1 MHNIPSNLAFH
12 VRLELKTYWSL
23 YASLYLCF
31 TICYTVF
38 MAFNP
43 KFNPTQHLLKVIEQ
57 AAELKSKIQGAVIG
71 VSWLPDMQREA
82 LARQT
87 HGSTAIEGN
96 PLSLYE
102 IKTLAAGG
110 TVPGARPRAVQ
121 EIMNYFEVLRFIG
134 KNSSI
139 ATIKVPQIQKLHAII
154 GRKNALD
161 RGPMGAFRDYK
172 VFVGNHTPPPPASV
186 PYLTEELCEWLNG
199 TGKDWPALISSAI
212 LHYQFE
218 HIHPFGDGNG
228 RVGRA
233 LATWELYRKQFDT
246 GHIFAVDEVFLEDRQ
261 AYYRALD
268 RVPKQ
273 GGDVS
278 GWVEYSSEA
287 VLEALGRTWKRIDSI
302 RAISGGKQIS
312 LTKNQERLLGLLKEA
327 PRGIQEI
334 MSALKVTKPGAHFVL
349 KPLLEAG
356 VVKRTGGH
364 KTGKYS
370 I

>member
-1 MHNIPSNLAFH
+1 
-12 VRLELKTYWSL
+12 
-23 YASLYLCF
+23 
-31 TICYTVF
+31 

>member
-1 MHNIPSNLAFH
+1 MPFD
-12 VRLELKTYWSL
+12 
-23 YASLYLCF
+23 
-31 TICYTVF
+31 
-38 MAFNP
+38 P
-43 KFNPTQHLLKVIEQ
+43 KFVPTHHLLKVIEE
-57 AAELKSKIQGAVIG
+57 AAELKSKIQSASIG
-71 VSWLPDMQREA
+71 VSWMPDMQREA

-96 PLSLYE
+96 PLTLPE

-110 TVPGARPRAVQ
+110 TLPGAKPRAVQ
-121 EIMNYFEVLRFIG
+121 EILNYFEVLRYIG
-134 KNSSI
+134 KHSDI
-139 ATIKVPQIQKLHAII
+139 KTIKVPQVLKLHAMM
-154 GRKNALD
+154 GKKNALD
-161 RGPMGAFRDYK
+161 RGPVGAFRNYQ
-172 VFVGNHTPPPPASV
+172 VFVGGHTPPAPASV
-186 PYLTEELCEWLNG
+186 PYLVEELCGWLNG
-199 TGKDWPALISSAI
+199 PGRQWPALVSSAI

-246 GHIFAVDEVFLEDRQ
+246 SHIFAVDEVFLEDRQ

-302 RAISGGKQIS
+302 RAISGGKQIA
-312 LTKNQERLLGLLKEA
+312 LTKNQERLLALLKEA

-349 KPLLEAG
+349 KPLLDAG
-356 VVKRTGGH
+356 LVKRTGGH

>member
-1 MHNIPSNLAFH
+1 MP
-12 VRLELKTYWSL
+12 
-23 YASLYLCF
+23 
-31 TICYTVF
+31 
-38 MAFNP
+38 FNP
-43 KFNPTQHLLKVIEQ
+43 KFVPTRHLLKVIEK
-57 AAELKSKIQGAVIG
+57 AAELKSKIQSASIG

-96 PLSLYE
+96 PLTLPQ

-110 TVPGARPRAVQ
+110 TLPGAKPRAVQ
-121 EIMNYFEVLRFIG
+121 EILNYFEVLRYIG
-134 KNSSI
+134 KHSD
-139 ATIKVPQIQKLHAII
+139 IKAIQVPQILKLHAMI
-154 GRKNALD
+154 GRKDALD
-161 RGPMGAFRDYK
+161 RGPVGEFRDYK
-172 VFVGNHTPPPPASV
+172 VFVADHTPPPPASV
-186 PYLTEELCEWLNG
+186 PYMTEELCDWLNG
-199 TGKDWPALISSAI
+199 PGREWPALVSSAI

-233 LATWELYRKQFDT
+233 LAMWELYRKQFDT
-246 GHIFAVDEVFLEDRQ
+246 SHIFAVDEVFFEDRQ

-268 RVPKQ
+268 RVPKE

-287 VLEALGRTWKRIDSI
+287 VLEALDRTWKRIDSI

-327 PRGIQEI
+327 PHGIQEI
-334 MSALKVTKPGAHFVL
+334 MSALEVTKPGAHFIL
-349 KPLLEAG
+349 KPLLETG
-356 VVKRTGGH
+356 LIKRIGGH
-364 KTGKYS
+364 KTGKYHV
-370 I
+370 

>member
-1 MHNIPSNLAFH
+1 MPFD
-12 VRLELKTYWSL
+12 
-23 YASLYLCF
+23 
-31 TICYTVF
+31 
-38 MAFNP
+38 P
-43 KFNPTQHLLKVIEQ
+43 KFNPTKHLFRVIER
-57 AAELKSKIQGAVIG
+57 AAELKSKIQSAAIG

-82 LARQT
+82 LARQA

-96 PLSLYE
+96 PLTLPE

-110 TVPGARPRAVQ
+110 TLPGAKPRAVQ
-121 EIMNYFEVLRFIG
+121 EILNYFEVLRYIG
-134 KNSSI
+134 KNSGI
-139 ATIKVPQIQKLHAII
+139 AAITVKQVLKLHAII

-161 RGPMGAFRDYK
+161 RGPVGTFRDYQ
-172 VFVGNHTPPPPASV
+172 VFVGGHTPPSPASV
-186 PYLTEELCEWLNG
+186 PYMTAELCDWLNG
-199 TGKDWPALISSAI
+199 PGQEWPALVSSAI

-246 GHIFAVDEVFLEDRQ
+246 NHIFAVDEVILEDRQ

-268 RVPKQ
+268 RVEAH
-273 GGDVS
+273 GGDIS
-278 GWVEYSSEA
+278 GWVEYSAET
-287 VLEALGRTWKRIDSI
+287 VLETFERTWKRIDSI
-302 RAISGGKQIS
+302 RAITRGESIS
-312 LTKNQERLLGLLKEA
+312 LTKNQERLLALLKEA

-334 MSALKVTKPGAHFVL
+334 MAALKVTKPGAHFIL

-356 VVKRTGGH
+356 LIKRSGGH

-370 I
+370 IKK

>member
-1 MHNIPSNLAFH
+1 MP
-12 VRLELKTYWSL
+12 
-23 YASLYLCF
+23 
-31 TICYTVF
+31 
-38 MAFNP
+38 FNP
-43 KFNPTQHLLKVIEQ
+43 KFNPTKHLFRVIER
-57 AAELKSKIQGAVIG
+57 AAELKSKIQSAAIG

-82 LARQT
+82 LARQA

-96 PLSLYE
+96 PLTLPE

-110 TVPGARPRAVQ
+110 TLPGAKPRAVQ
-121 EIMNYFEVLRFIG
+121 EILNYFEVLRYIG
-134 KNSSI
+134 KNSGI
-139 ATIKVPQIQKLHAII
+139 AAITVKQVLKLHAII

-161 RGPMGAFRDYK
+161 RGPVGTFRDYQ
-172 VFVGNHTPPPPASV
+172 VFVGGHTPPSPASV
-186 PYLTEELCEWLNG
+186 PYMTAELCDWLNG
-199 TGKDWPALISSAI
+199 PGQEWPALVSSAI

-246 GHIFAVDEVFLEDRQ
+246 NHIFAVDEVILEDRQ

-268 RVPKQ
+268 RVEAH
-273 GGDVS
+273 GGEIS
-278 GWVEYSSEA
+278 GWVEYSAET
-287 VLEALGRTWKRIDSI
+287 VLETLERTWKRIDSI
-302 RAISGGKQIS
+302 RAITRGESIS
-312 LTKNQERLLGLLKEA
+312 LTKNQERLLALLKEA

-334 MSALKVTKPGAHFVL
+334 MAALKVTKPGAHFIL

-356 VVKRTGGH
+356 LIKRSGGH

-370 I
+370 IKK

>member
-1 MHNIPSNLAFH
+1 
-12 VRLELKTYWSL
+12 
-23 YASLYLCF
+23 
-31 TICYTVF
+31 
-38 MAFNP
+38 MAYNP
-43 KFNPTQHLLKVIEQ
+43 KFVPTKHLFRVIEQ
-57 AAELKSKIQGAVIG
+57 AAELKSKIQSASIG

-82 LARQT
+82 LARQA

-96 PLSLYE
+96 PLTLPE

-110 TVPGARPRAVQ
+110 TLPGAKPRAVQ
-121 EIMNYFEVLRFIG
+121 EILNYFEVLRYIG
-134 KNSSI
+134 KNSGI
-139 ATIKVPQIQKLHAII
+139 AAITVKQVLKLHAII

-161 RGPMGAFRDYK
+161 RGPSGTFRDYR
-172 VFVGNHTPPPPASV
+172 VFVGGHTPPSPASV
-186 PYLTEELCEWLNG
+186 PYMTAELCDWLSG
-199 TGKDWPALISSAI
+199 PGQEWPALISSAI

-246 GHIFAVDEVFLEDRQ
+246 NHIFAVDEVILEDRQ

-268 RVPKQ
+268 RVEAQ

-278 GWVEYSSEA
+278 GWVEYSAET
-287 VLEALGRTWKRIDSI
+287 VLEALERTWKRMDSI
-302 RAISGGKQIS
+302 RAITGGKSIS
-312 LTKNQERLLGLLKEA
+312 LTKNQERLLALLKEA

-334 MSALKVTKPGAHFVL
+334 MAALKVTKPGAHFIL

-356 VVKRTGGH
+356 LIKRSGGH

-370 I
+370 IKK

>member
-1 MHNIPSNLAFH
+1 MS
-12 VRLELKTYWSL
+12 
-23 YASLYLCF
+23 
-31 TICYTVF
+31 
-38 MAFNP
+38 FNP
-43 KFNPTQHLLKVIEQ
+43 KFSPTKHLFRVIEQ
-57 AAELKSKIQGAVIG
+57 AAELKARIQSAAIG

-82 LARQT
+82 LARQA

-96 PLSLYE
+96 PLTLPE

-110 TVPGARPRAVQ
+110 TLPGAKPRAVQ
-121 EIMNYFEVLRFIG
+121 EILNYFEVLRYIG
-134 KNSSI
+134 KNSGI
-139 ATIKVPQIQKLHAII
+139 AAITVKQVLKLHAII

-161 RGPMGAFRDYK
+161 RGPVGAFRDYQ
-172 VFVGNHTPPPPASV
+172 VFVGGHTPPAAASV
-186 PYLTEELCEWLNG
+186 PYMTAELCDWLNG
-199 TGKDWPALISSAI
+199 PGQEWPALISSAI

-246 GHIFAVDEVFLEDRQ
+246 SHIFAVDEVILEDRQ
-261 AYYRALD
+261 AYYHALD
-268 RVPKQ
+268 RVEAQ
-273 GGDVS
+273 GCDMS
-278 GWVEYSSEA
+278 GWVEYSSET
-287 VLEALGRTWKRIDSI
+287 VLEALERTWKRIDSI
-302 RAISGGKQIS
+302 RATTGGKALS
-312 LTKNQERLLGLLKEA
+312 LTKKQERLLALLKEA

-349 KPLLEAG
+349 KPLLADG
-356 VVKRTGGH
+356 LVKRMGGH

>member
-1 MHNIPSNLAFH
+1 MPFD
-12 VRLELKTYWSL
+12 
-23 YASLYLCF
+23 
-31 TICYTVF
+31 
-38 MAFNP
+38 P
-43 KFNPTQHLLKVIEQ
+43 KFVPTHHLLKVIEE
-57 AAELKSKIQGAVIG
+57 AAELKSRIQSASIG
-71 VSWLPDMQREA
+71 VSWMPDMQREA

-87 HGSTAIEGN
+87 HGSTGIEGN
-96 PLSLYE
+96 PLTLPE

-110 TVPGARPRAVQ
+110 TLPGAKPRAVQ
-121 EIMNYFEVLRFIG
+121 EILNYFEVLRYIG
-134 KNSSI
+134 KHSHI
-139 ATIKVPQIQKLHAII
+139 KTIKVPQVLKLHAMM
-154 GRKNALD
+154 GKKNALD
-161 RGPMGAFRDYK
+161 RGPVGAFRDYQ
-172 VFVGNHTPPPPASV
+172 VFVGRHTPPAPASV
-186 PYLTEELCEWLNG
+186 PYLVEELCGWLNG
-199 TGKDWPALISSAI
+199 PGRQWPALVSSAI

-246 GHIFAVDEVFLEDRQ
+246 SHIFAVDEVFLEDRQ

-302 RAISGGKQIS
+302 RAISGGKRIA
-312 LTKNQERLLGLLKEA
+312 LTKNQERLLALLKEA

-349 KPLLEAG
+349 KPLLDAG
-356 VVKRTGGH
+356 LVKRTGGH